1 MSSSMTSASG
11 PVTPSQGS
19 VTQASSGD
27 GPREQE
33 DDLPGQKKA
42 LRKRMK
48 AALKEMDDATVD
60 AASAAVAPRLLACPQ
75 LQQEIVEGGCEGAVS
90 VYLSMPGE
98 LGTADMVSELF
109 KRGKKVY
116 IPKVLGAASA
126 DMRMFPLQS
135 AEEVAS
141 FPLTKWKIREPS
153 VELALSREDGVTAG
167 DIGVIIV
174 PAVAF
179 DSRCNR
185 LGHGRGH
192 YDCFFERVNKANEAK
207 GRPPP
212 VKMGVCFD
220 EQVVDCVPTE
230 PTDVRLDFV
239 LTPTRTF
246 SLDDAK

>member
-1 MSSSMTSASG
+1 MSSSGTSGSS
-11 PVTPSQGS
+11 PVTAPQGDVS
-19 VTQASSGD
+19 ETSGGD
-27 GPREQE
+27 SRLEQ
-33 DDLPGQKKA
+33 DVDLSRQKKS

-48 AALKEMDDATVD
+48 AALKAMSDTTVD
-60 AASAAVAPRLLACPQ
+60 AASAAVAERLLACPE
-75 LQQEIVEGGCEGAVS
+75 LQRENCDGGREGAVS

-98 LGTADMVSELF
+98 LGTADIVNELF

-153 VELALSREDGVTAG
+153 EELALSRKDGVAEG
-167 DIGVIIV
+167 DIGVVIV

-192 YDCFFERVNKANEAK
+192 YDCFFERVDKANKAK

-230 PTDVRLDFV
+230 DTDVRLDFV

-246 SLDDAK
+246 